1 MAAVLDALASYV
13 SKLLTDMVKDEVGML
28 LGVSGEI
35 ENLESKMRSVKA
47 FLADAERRCIS
58 DEHVQG
64 WVGKL
69 KSAMYDAAD
78 IMDLCQLEAMKRRQE
93 TLPKHI
99 FFCLQSPVFTHNIGR
114 RIRKL
119 NQNLDNIK
127 KDAEVFSFVNLTS
140 YEDDRRVVPHHATRK
155 TAPGIDRSAMVGEID
170 ENTRLLVDMLVKEEK
185 NNTIGNSNIKVV
197 ALVGIG
203 GIGKTTLAQM
213 IFNNETIKD
222 KFDIK
227 IWLSINRDFDEAEVL
242 KTVIIAAGGNHQG
255 NKELSLLQPTLITAL
270 EGKKILMV
278 MDDVWSDRVW
288 NDLLRVPLANAAARG
303 SGILVTTRDV
313 RVARAM
319 KAVHP
324 YHHVNK
330 LESEDAWCLLKN
342 QVHM

>member
-13 SKLLTDMVKDEVGML
+13 SKLLTDMVKDEVCML

-35 ENLESKMRSVKA
+35 KNLEGKLRSVKA
-47 FLADAERRCIS
+47 FLADAERRCIM
-58 DEHVQG
+58 DVQG

-69 KSAMYDAAD
+69 KIAMYDAAD

-93 TLPKHI
+93 SVPKRFF
-99 FFCLQSPVFTHNIGR
+99 FFCLRNPVFTHNIGR
-114 RIRKL
+114 RIKEL

-127 KDAEVFSFVNLTS
+127 KDAEVFNFINLTS

-155 TAPGIDRSAMVGEID
+155 TAPGIDRSAMVGEIE
-170 ENTRLLVDMLVKEEK
+170 ENTRLLVDMLVKEER
-185 NNTIGNSNIKVV
+185 NNTKGNSNIKVV
-197 ALVGIG
+197 ALVGVG

-213 IFNNETIKD
+213 IFNNETIND

-227 IWLSINRDFDEAEVL
+227 IWLSINKEFDEAELL
-242 KTVIIAAGGNHQG
+242 KTAIDAAHGNHRG
-255 NKELSLLQPTLITAL
+255 NKELSLLQPSLITAL
-270 EGKKILMV
+270 QGKKIFII
-278 MDDVWSDRVW
+278 MDNVWSDRVW
-288 NDLLRVPLANAAARG
+288 NDLLRVPLAIATARG
-303 SGILVTTRDV
+303 SRILVTTRDV

-330 LESEDAWCLLKN
+330 LDSEDAWCLLRN
-342 QVHM
+342 QVHI